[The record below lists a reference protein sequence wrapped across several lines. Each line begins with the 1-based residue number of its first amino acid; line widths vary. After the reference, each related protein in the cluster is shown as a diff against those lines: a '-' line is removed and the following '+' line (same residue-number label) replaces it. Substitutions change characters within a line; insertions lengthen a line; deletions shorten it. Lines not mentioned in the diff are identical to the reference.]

1 MLCHSMGCSPPGSS
15 VHAPGK
21 SGVGGHFSGDLP
33 NTGIK
38 LGSPALQ
45 EDSLSFFKLINLF
58 LAALG
63 FNCGPWAQLPL
74 SIWDL

>member
-1 MLCHSMGCSPPGSS
+1 M
-15 VHAPGK
+15 
-21 SGVGGHFSGDLP
+21 GGHFSGDLP